1 MPVLPEDELLR
12 YVGRDLVDL
21 NGKQIGY
28 VDTIFNDDQTG
39 EPEWI
44 GVLAGVFR
52 QHKHLV
58 PASTAEPANGA
69 LRVPFSKRWVTHAPT
84 YDKEDR
90 KGMLGLGNY
99 RLAISKEKERE
110 AYAYYDGLDR

>member
-1 MPVLPEDELLR
+1 MLPEDELR
-12 YVGRDLVDL
+12 RFVGRDLVDRH
-21 NGKQIGY
+21 GKQIGF
-28 VDTIFNDDQTG
+28 VETIFNDDETG

-52 QHKHLV
+52 THKHLV
-58 PASTAEPANGA
+58 PAAAAERANGA
-69 LRVPFSKRWVTHAPT
+69 LRVPFTKQSVKQAPT

-90 KGMLGLGNY
+90 KGVLGLGEY
-99 RLAISKEKERE
+99 RLAISKDKERE